1 MDFVLTCVVIHPV
14 GDIGAPARRENY
26 NAESN
31 TKQEAQARGD
41 GEEYDH
47 SPQGYRRR
55 GAARRYCVVEIL

>member
-1 MDFVLTCVVIHPV
+1 M

-31 TKQEAQARGD
+31 TKQEARARGD

-55 GAARRYCVVEIL
+55 EAARRCCVVEIL